1 MLLIFGMT
9 LMVVMGVSSI
19 TPAFPRIMNELGL
32 TKGQVG
38 MLISLYSLPGVFCA
52 LPFGIMADRGGR
64 KRVLVPSL
72 LLFGIAGGAC
82 AFTRDFT
89 TLLALR
95 FLQGVG
101 ATAAGVLNPTI
112 IGDLYTGRE
121 RTVAMSYNIGV
132 LNIGTA
138 GFPVIG
144 GALAMFA
151 WSYPFLLPL
160 VAIPL
165 GIATMFVLDSPLPE
179 THPTVSGYLRSTFD
193 AIVSRRALGLFF
205 ITLVT
210 FIVLYGAYLTYLPL
224 LIHSKFGSSSL
235 VIGVVMSSVSL
246 TTAITTT
253 KTRWLL
259 TEWKE
264 RQLMV
269 IGFILIA
276 AAMFLFPLMPKVALL
291 AAPALI
297 YGLGN
302 GINSPS
308 AQSILIGLAPENAR
322 AGFLSVNST
331 ILRIGQ
337 SLGPF
342 VMGMVAEAWGMNGMF
357 YTAAICSLCMLAI
370 TVSLLK

>member
-1 MLLIFGMT
+1 MT

-19 TPAFPRIMNELGL
+19 TPAFPRIMDELGL

-38 MLISLYSLPGVFCA
+38 MLISFYSLPGVFFA
-52 LPFGIMADRGGR
+52 LPFGIMADRWGR

-72 LLFGIAGGAC
+72 IFFGIAGGAC
-82 AFTRDFT
+82 AFTHDFT

-144 GALAMFA
+144 GALALFG

-165 GIATMFVLDSPLPE
+165 AVAIAIGLDSTKPD
-179 THPTVSGYLRSTFD
+179 THPTVSGYLKSTFN
-193 AIVSRRALGLFF
+193 AILDRKALGLFL
-205 ITLVT
+205 ITLVV
-210 FIVLYGAYLTYLPL
+210 FIVLYGAYLTYLPI
-224 LIHSKFGSSSL
+224 LIHSKFKSSSL
-235 VIGVVMSSVSL
+235 VIGLVMAATSL
-246 TTAITTT
+246 ATAVTTT
-253 KTRWLL
+253 KTGWFLHK
-259 TEWKE
+259 WKE
-264 RQLMV
+264 RELMV
-269 IGFILIA
+269 IGFLCIA
-276 AAMFLFPLMPKVALL
+276 TAMFLFPLMPSVALF
-291 AAPALI
+291 AVPALVF
-297 YGLGN
+297 GFGN

-308 AQSILIGLAPENAR
+308 AQSILIGLAPEHAR

-337 SLGPF
+337 TLGPL
-342 VMGMVAEAWGMNGMF
+342 VMGMIAETWGMNGMF
-357 YTAAICSLCMLAI
+357 NVAAIGSLAMLAI
-370 TVSLLK
+370 TVTLLK